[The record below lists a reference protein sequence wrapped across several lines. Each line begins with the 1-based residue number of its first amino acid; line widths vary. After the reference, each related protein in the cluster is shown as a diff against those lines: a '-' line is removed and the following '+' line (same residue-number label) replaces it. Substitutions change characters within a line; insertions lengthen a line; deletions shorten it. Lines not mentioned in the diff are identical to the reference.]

1 MQTIEQAYQEV
12 CRLHEQITNAPIPE
26 IGPQMFVPFPPGV
39 DPVAFAIDEVT
50 HLKQWFENAQA
61 ARAQAHNPIAW
72 VPRASIHASETSVRF
87 QLEVPGVAKEDMSV
101 SVAGGELV
109 VRGMRKESTNDGALK
124 PILIEQVGGAFERRF
139 PVPPWCNPE
148 KIHAKCAHGL
158 LEVHLHRQ
166 EEPNPSD
173 FRVEIS

>member
-12 CRLHEQITNAPIPE
+12 CRLHEQITNAPVPE
-26 IGPQMFVPFPPGV
+26 IGPQLFVPFPPGV
-39 DPVAFAIDEVT
+39 DPVAFAIDEVS

-61 ARAQAHNPIAW
+61 ARAQTQSQITW
-72 VPRASIHASETSVRF
+72 IPRTCVYASESSVRF

-109 VRGMRKESTNDGALK
+109 VRGMRKEPATNGALK
-124 PILIEQVGGAFERRF
+124 PMLLETVGGAFERRF

-148 KIHAKCAHGL
+148 KIHAKCAQGL
-158 LEVHLHRQ
+158 LEIELYRQ